1 MRSRTVEKLLYKAAI
16 LLVIVGAFIKFIL
29 APDSDS
35 GLYMILAGHVVGV
48 ACILA
53 YMKHACNKERRNE
66 IQHQRDKLTHYK
78 NS

>member
-1 MRSRTVEKLLYKAAI
+1 MRSRTFEKLLYKAAI
-16 LLVIVGAFIKFIL
+16 LLVIVGAIVKFIL
-29 APDSDS
+29 MPESNT
-35 GLYMILAGHVVGV
+35 GLYLILAGHVVGV